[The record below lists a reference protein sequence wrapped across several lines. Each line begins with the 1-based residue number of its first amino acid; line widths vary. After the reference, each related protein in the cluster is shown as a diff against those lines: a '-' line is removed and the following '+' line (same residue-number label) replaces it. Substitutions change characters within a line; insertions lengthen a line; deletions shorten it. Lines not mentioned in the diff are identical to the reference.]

1 MGNPKG
7 LTGVKGGGVCRGG
20 KRGQER
26 SSLCSYQPPQLLVA
40 WPSGLLLEGVKFSMN
55 CNNNNKNPP
64 HLPTAPLNNLH
75 HLQQAC
81 FLASIGQLR
90 PGTVLLTSDNFRRA
104 PLTNLVKSEPRSGIQ
119 SHRPPPRAQHGNTTP
134 NG

>member
-1 MGNPKG
+1 MDNPKG
-7 LTGVKGGGVCRGG
+7 TLKGAGSSGG

-26 SSLCSYQPPQLLVA
+26 SSRCPYQPPAA

-55 CNNNNKNPP
+55 CNNNRTR
-64 HLPTAPLNNLH
+64 LTFQPTPPLNNHH
-75 HLQQAC
+75 HLHQAYS
-81 FLASIGQLR
+81 LASIGQLR
-90 PGTVLLTSDNFRRA
+90 SGTILLTSDNFRRA

-119 SHRPPPRAQHGNTTP
+119 SHRPPLRAQHGIITP